1 MAKRKLDNVPTDDLQ
16 AELARRDRRLGTLQ
30 RKRQRVLDQLNEVE
44 QEIMEL
50 GGTPGARTK
59 SASQRKKTDARPKNK
74 MSLPDALAK
83 VMSTSNP
90 MGVSEAAE
98 AVQKAG
104 YKTNSKN
111 FTTIVN
117 QTLIKDDRFEQVSR
131 GKYKLA

>member
-83 VMSTSNP
+83 VMSTSKP